1 MAMNPN
7 VVREADERTAA
18 LVHSPAFLT
27 VAGALPGLYVATT
40 LENGIAIGVAAAVS
54 IIVSAVLARVLSG
67 VTGLFSKAPVVLV
80 LDAMVL
86 ILLGFALRVTF
97 PVIFEALGI
106 YLPITSVAGAA
117 AVFAA
122 AQDGLTTGAGSKG
135 LTLVDAVFAAVA
147 ACVALVVCGL
157 LGELLGSA
165 SVAGVSVG
173 ALSSYTISIFGK
185 PTGDLLLLALVAAVV
200 QAVCG
205 RGKDGAAEKEGER

>member
-40 LENGIAIGVAAAVS
+40 LENGVAIGVAAAVS

-122 AQDGLTTGAGSKG
+122 QDGLTTGAGSRE
-135 LTLVDAVFAAVA
+135 LTLADAVFAAVA

-157 LGELLGSA
+157 LGELLSSA

-185 PTGDLLLLALVAAVV
+185 PTGDLLLLALVAVVV

>member
-122 AQDGLTTGAGSKG
+122 QDGLTTGAGSKE

-185 PTGDLLLLALVAAVV
+185 PTGDLLLLALVAVVV

>member
-122 AQDGLTTGAGSKG
+122 QDGLTTGAGSKE

-157 LGELLGSA
+157 LSELLSSA

-185 PTGDLLLLALVAAVV
+185 PTGDLLLLALVAVVV

>member
-40 LENGIAIGVAAAVS
+40 LENGVAIGVAAAVS

-122 AQDGLTTGAGSKG
+122 QDGLTTGAGSKG

-165 SVAGVSVG
+165 SVAGISVG